1 MLAYASH
8 RRPVRHVRPAT
19 LLLIVGGHAVML
31 AAVMAIRADMVD
43 VPTIIRTRIYTPVEP
58 APPPPP
64 NQSETKHKPSASVS
78 SIDTPKRT
86 VVVPMPDGPLTVE
99 LQQPVELGNVI
110 GTGLEGGAA
119 RVPQSLPPV
128 ITRSPPRLLT
138 SGAMLR
144 PPYPDSKIRSEEEAV
159 LRLRLAIGPDGRV
172 TGVEPVGAADP
183 AFLAAARA
191 HLLRVWRYF
200 PAKEGD
206 RAVATSIV
214 ITLRFELSE

>member
-8 RRPVRHVRPAT
+8 RRPIRRIRPTT
-19 LLLIVGGHAVML
+19 LMLIVGGHAVML
-31 AAVMAIRADMVD
+31 AAVMAIRAEVVGPRHD
-43 VPTIIRTRIYTPVEP
+43 PPITIFTPIDPV
-58 APPPPP
+58 PPPPIP
-64 NQSETKHKPSASVS
+64 TPPVKSQPTTSTITTPPRQIVIQLPQGPLVVDPPDPVPTNDTIGTAIEIKPL
-78 SIDTPKRT
+78 
-86 VVVPMPDGPLTVE
+86 GNPLTV
-99 LQQPVELGNVI
+99 LPHVI
-110 GTGLEGGAA
+110 
-119 RVPQSLPPV
+119 V
-128 ITRSPPRLLT
+128 RSGPRLLT
-138 SGAMLR
+138 SGAMIR